1 MAISPTSVTAS
12 GPLASAI
19 ARSPYEHWWI
29 TAAIMIGYTTVGL
42 SVTVVNLAF
51 PQIMTSLRAD
61 LDQMQ
66 WVQTGY
72 MIVTAVMM
80 PSVGW
85 LG

>member
-1 MAISPTSVTAS
+1 ML
-12 GPLASAI
+12 GLM
-19 ARSPYEHWWI
+19 
-29 TAAIMIGYTTVGL
+29 TAAL
-42 SVTVVNLAF
+42 SITVVNLAF

-72 MIVTAVMM
+72 MIVAAVMM

-85 LG
+85 LGSRLG